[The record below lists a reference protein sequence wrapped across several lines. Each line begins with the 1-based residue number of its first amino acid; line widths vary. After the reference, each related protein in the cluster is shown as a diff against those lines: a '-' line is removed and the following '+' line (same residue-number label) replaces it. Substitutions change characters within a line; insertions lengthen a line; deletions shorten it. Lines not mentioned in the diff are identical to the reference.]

1 MTLVRK
7 LLHDDRGERISG
19 MLMDDSKK
27 KTQTDTGKIFYIC
40 VFFVL
45 LEILVGLESKN
56 TVFTS

>member
-27 KTQTDTGKIFYIC
+27 KKPKQTLGKYFIYVFFCTAGDTGWTG
-40 VFFVL
+40 V
-45 LEILVGLESKN
+45 
-56 TVFTS
+56 